1 MSYQLLADDL
11 LVRLLSTS
19 DEKAFRVIYERYWE
33 KIYFSVLKKINS
45 REAAEELTQNLFV
58 SLWEK
63 REKATIKHLEN
74 YLSVA
79 IKYIVI
85 NYIESC
91 IARQNALV
99 GIAGG
104 DLADNT
110 AEEKLLFDEV
120 DAAIKR
126 ATSLLPPKT
135 REIFKLS
142 RLDRHSVREIAQ
154 IMNLSEKAV
163 EYHITQSLK
172 MMRLQLK
179 EFMVFEVV
187 FLLLLMN

>member
-1 MSYQLLADDL
+1 MSYPLLADDL
-11 LVRLLSTS
+11 LVKLLRTS
-19 DEKAFRVIYERYWE
+19 DEKAFRVIYDRYWK

-63 REKATIKHLEN
+63 REKAIINHLEN

-79 IKYIVI
+79 IKYIII

-91 IARQNALV
+91 ISRQNAFNGMTVEV
-99 GIAGG
+99 GERAKN
-104 DLADNT
+104 A
-110 AEEKLLFDEV
+110 AEEKMLFDEV
-120 DAAIKR
+120 NIAIKR
-126 ATSLLPPKT
+126 ATSLLPIKT

-142 RLDRHSVREIAQ
+142 RVERHSVREIAQ
-154 IMNLSEKAV
+154 IMNLSEKSV

-179 EFMVFEVV
+179 EFMVF
-187 FLLLLMN
+187 LLLLIIK

>member
-19 DEKAFRVIYERYWE
+19 DEKAFRVIYERYWK

-45 REAAEELTQNLFV
+45 REVAEELTQNLFV

-63 REKATIKHLEN
+63 REKSIIKHLEN

-79 IKYIVI
+79 IKYIII
-85 NYIESC
+85 NYLESC
-91 IARQNALV
+91 ISRQNAFV
-99 GIAGG
+99 GMTVAEQSG
-104 DLADNT
+104 DV
-110 AEEKLLFDEV
+110 AEEKILFDEV
-120 DAAIKR
+120 NIAIQR
-126 ATSLLPPKT
+126 ATSLLPSKT

-142 RLDRHSVREIAQ
+142 RVERHSVSEIAQ
-154 IMNLSEKAV
+154 IMNLSEKTV

-179 EFMVFEVV
+179 EFMVF
-187 FLLLLMN
+187 LLLLMISN

>member
-11 LVRLLSTS
+11 LIKLLRTS
-19 DEKAFRVIYERYWE
+19 DEKAFRVIYDRYWK

-45 REAAEELTQNLFV
+45 KEVAEELTQNLFV

-63 REKATIKHLEN
+63 RGKAVINHLEN

-79 IKYIVI
+79 IKYNII
-85 NYIESC
+85 NYIESS
-91 IARQNALV
+91 IARQNALNGMTV
-99 GIAGG
+99 GVG
-104 DLADNT
+104 DMSENA
-110 AEEKLLFDEV
+110 AEEKMLFDEV
-120 DAAIKR
+120 NIAIKR
-126 ATSLLPPKT
+126 ATSLLPVKT

-142 RLDRHSVREIAQ
+142 RVEQHSVREIAQ
-154 IMNLSEKAV
+154 IMNLSEKSV

-179 EFMVFEVV
+179 EFMVF
-187 FLLLLMN
+187 LLLLIIK